1 MGNIRKVGIYL
12 DTKRGNGGKRLTPAE
27 LKIEKNDRSISGRRG
42 PRVVD
47 TSAHP
52 TVLVVRTY
60 DGTWYTSF
68 NVDGFLSAYHTGGVT
83 SAANYIGG
91 GWPFEDAIKR
101 FSITPSF
108 LRGYGQTNQRKVKWA
123 TKRKHVG

>member
-1 MGNIRKVGIYL
+1 MAFIGKVGIYL
-12 DTKRGNGGKRLTPAE
+12 DTKRGNGGKRLSAEE
-27 LKIEKNDRSISGRRG
+27 LKIEKNDRSLSGCRG

-52 TVLVVRTY
+52 TVLVVRTRE
-60 DGTWYTSF
+60 GTWYTSF
-68 NVDGFLSAYHTGGVT
+68 QVDDYLAAFKTGGI
-83 SAANYIGG
+83 SAAASYIGG

-108 LRGYGQTNQRKVKWA
+108 LRGYGQTNPRRVKWA
-123 TKRKHVG
+123 TKRKRVG